1 MIKESD
7 LTTPNKDGLNIIEN
21 INLIIKYMYLGNTYK
36 YKNRY
41 YRMDGN
47 CNPYIVPL
55 KEDLKTPLERGS
67 DVTPLFQNE
76 GFWNLLLE
84 MARDMDNETLT
95 KIKFEV
101 ALSLTINNY
110 K

>member
-21 INLIIKYMYLGNTYK
+21 MNLIIKYMYLGNTYK

-55 KEDLKTPLERGS
+55 K
-67 DVTPLFQNE
+67 
-76 GFWNLLLE
+76 
-84 MARDMDNETLT
+84 
-95 KIKFEV
+95 
-101 ALSLTINNY
+101 
-110 K
+110 